1 MCRMLLTYRHHHL
14 EVNFNLLLV
23 ENYFQ
28 MEKETLLQLCQE
40 ANPNLNKYFL
50 FNDAWNFNFYKVNL
64 NNRCNLD
71 QLGTIYIPV
80 KNCN

>member
-1 MCRMLLTYRHHHL
+1 MPTYYKSTLILVPYDRMYRMLSTNRHRQL
-14 EVNFNLLLV
+14 EVNFNFLLI

-50 FNDAWNFNFYKVNL
+50 FNDAWNFNFYKVKL
-64 NNRCNLD
+64 E
-71 QLGTIYIPV
+71 
-80 KNCN
+80 